1 MHSFREAPEVRQ
13 ILAQRVSAGYIVRT
27 NLKRRRC
34 GRSFSFTC
42 IRFSNRRT
50 IHRAFHRRH
59 ISWPPLWNPGAR
71 CFV

>member
-1 MHSFREAPEVRQ
+1 MHSFREAPEVLQ

-42 IRFSNRRT
+42 IRFSNRRKF
-50 IHRAFHRRH
+50 RCVFDRH
-59 ISWPPLWNPGAR
+59 QIFGPRVTEHGPRLA
-71 CFV
+71 